1 MAYRLLADLVLVAHL
16 GFILFVVLGGLLV
29 RWRRRLALVH
39 LPCAAYGAAIE
50 LWGWICP
57 LTPLE
62 NRLRALGGE
71 RGFAGGFVEHY
82 LVPIVYPAALSRT
95 GQTILAVLVVAMNAA
110 VYAWALRR
118 RRSPPTGSPRS
129 HAPRPRAPAP
139 RPRAADPRCP
149 RE

>member
-1 MAYRLLADLVLVAHL
+1 MPYRLLADLVLGVHL
-16 GFILFVVLGGLLV
+16 GFILFVVLGGLLA
-29 RWRRRLALVH
+29 RWRRWMTIVH

-71 RGFAGGFVEHY
+71 RGYAGGFIEHY
-82 LVPIVYPAALSRT
+82 LASIIYPERLPRTAQTVLGLSVIA
-95 GQTILAVLVVAMNAA
+95 GNAV

-118 RRSPPTGSPRS
+118 PPRRGSEPS
-129 HAPRPRAPAP
+129 
-139 RPRAADPRCP
+139 
-149 RE
+149 